1 MGLDFSSYR
10 EGIER
15 VSRQSPAMP
24 KDRVVLNRLFFFIF
38 KELDESY
45 NRLLAEYGLNSS
57 SFLALVM
64 LLSRADNRLN
74 PCHLSEA
81 LIASRT
87 NVTRMTDELVHA
99 GWVDRTPSRED
110 RRRID
115 LSLTEAGH
123 ALIMLALPAIWN
135 LIERQWA
142 GFSADE
148 VIEFDRLLHKLLAG
162 LERCDE
168 QAR

>member
-10 EGIER
+10 QGIE
-15 VSRQSPAMP
+15 QIWQQCPAMP
-24 KDRVVLNRLFFFIF
+24 KDRVILNRLFFFIF

-64 LLSRADNRLN
+64 LLSRTDNRLN
-74 PCHLSEA
+74 PCHLSDA

-99 GWVDRTPSRED
+99 GWIDRKPCIED

-115 LSLTEAGH
+115 LSLTESGRT
-123 ALIMLALPAIWN
+123 LVMRALPAIWG
-135 LIERQWA
+135 LIEQQWA
-142 GFSADE
+142 EFTPDE
-148 VIEFDRLLHKLLAG
+148 VVEFDRLLHKLLAG
-162 LERCDE
+162 LERCSE
-168 QAR
+168 QA

>member
-10 EGIER
+10 QGIER
-15 VSRQSPAMP
+15 VSQQSPTMP

-64 LLSRADNRLN
+64 LLSREDNRLN
-74 PCHLSEA
+74 PCHLSDA

-99 GWVDRTPSRED
+99 GWIDRKPSMED
-110 RRRID
+110 RRRVD
-115 LSLTEAGH
+115 LSLTEPGH
-123 ALIMLALPAIWN
+123 ALVMRALPAIWG
-135 LIERQWA
+135 LIEQQWA
-142 GFSADE
+142 EFTPAE
-148 VIEFDRLLHKLLAG
+148 VTEFDRLLHKLLAG
-162 LERCDE
+162 LERCNE
-168 QAR
+168 AA